1 MPRRVFTLFSRPVA
15 SRLILAVLWEGHLWC
30 AAPAAGRPAHSKN
43 ASDVQSV
50 RYILTHERA

>member
-15 SRLILAVLWEGHLWC
+15 SRLILAVLWEGHLWRAAWRQ
-30 AAPAAGRPAHSKN
+30 AAPLIRRN
-43 ASDVQSV
+43 TSDVQSV